1 MICHRKILWGRNNSK
16 VEVLAVVAIDVLQ
29 ASMREKKKKNW
40 DLVNPRISTLIP
52 YQDLD
57 FEKSDCIKCV
67 E

>member
-1 MICHRKILWGRNNSK
+1 MICLDESCEKGIVLK

-40 DLVNPRISTLIP
+40 DLVNPRISALIP